1 MMMMMMMMMVMRRRG
16 RCQTLFLHFKQDK
29 ARSSSIP
36 RLVAHVDRHA
46 WSRLRHFLRHYLLLS
61 SDSPSLDSSAELSIV
76 ATDELFCITKL
87 SLTLTRA
94 PVEQVNKYLGDL
106 VNLLQD
112 LVVTLVDVT
121 DHSFMFSCCLCQE
134 DFPSLKERYGLQAQF
149 ESFPEALM
157 EVFGECG
164 CAQSSSESRYDLV
177 LSSDSPSLDGSAEL
191 SIVETDELFCITKL
205 SLTLT
210 RATVEQVNKYVGDLV
225 TLLQEGEAQP
235 LRGNPEAGAEVQAW
249 RPPASHLAAALV
261 VSLVGWLSIRM
272 ANSTSASRDPG
283 SSRIASSSRISTFS
297 RRGGR
302 AESLKALSAAKMRN
316 STESFATL
324 RTPCGNIGVTRGA
337 AGVSCALG
345 E

>member
-1 MMMMMMMMMVMRRRG
+1 MCDLGSFPEALMKCFG
-16 RCQTLFLHFKQDK
+16 KCGCEQ
-29 ARSSSIP
+29 SSGES
-36 RLVAHVDRHA
+36 
-46 WSRLRHFLRHYLLLS
+46 RHYLLLS

-225 TLLQEGEAQP
+225 TLLQVMRDSTVSSSFGSCGRAGNSTCIVAHCYD
-235 LRGNPEAGAEVQAW
+235 RGSRSSSDAPA
-249 RPPASHLAAALV
+249 RPICMGSDVTTGGGGAAAA
-261 VSLVGWLSIRM
+261 GE
-272 ANSTSASRDPG
+272 PG
-283 SSRIASSSRISTFS
+283 SRRRSPSMATTCKSPCRCPRCLSSWLAVDPDGQFHERVEGPWFLSDRQLLPHLHIQPSW
-297 RRGGR
+297 REGGVI
-302 AESLKALSAAKMRN
+302 KG
-316 STESFATL
+316 TL
-324 RTPCGNIGVTRGA
+324 GG
-337 AGVSCALG
+337 
-345 E
+345 